1 MYFIIFAEPS
11 ILLLSGNEFLP
22 SVQPMQI
29 IMPTVLFIGI
39 TNILGIQIMI
49 PLNHEK
55 MVLFSVAIGALV
67 DIIINAVFI
76 PSYASS
82 GAAIGTLVAEFIVLL
97 VQYWVLRR
105 ELSSTVRS
113 ISYLKILLGLFIGTF
128 ASAWVRTM
136 PWNSFLSLAVSALL
150 FFGAY
155 GSTLLLSKER
165 LTMETFNSMKQ
176 KFIRKA

>member
-1 MYFIIFAEPS
+1 MASLGTVLLPRVSYYAENRLMEEFWSVCRKALNFVLILATPLVMYFIIFAEPS

-128 ASAWVRTM
+128 ASAW
-136 PWNSFLSLAVSALL
+136 
-150 FFGAY
+150 
-155 GSTLLLSKER
+155 
-165 LTMETFNSMKQ
+165 
-176 KFIRKA
+176 